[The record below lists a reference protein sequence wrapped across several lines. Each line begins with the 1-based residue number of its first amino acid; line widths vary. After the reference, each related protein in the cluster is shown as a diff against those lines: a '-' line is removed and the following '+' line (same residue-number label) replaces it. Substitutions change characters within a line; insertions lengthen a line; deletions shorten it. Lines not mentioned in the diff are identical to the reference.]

1 MTAVES
7 DFVPILSIE
16 EVRKKIAERTNQI
29 HEQDA
34 VSAATRYKHIRT
46 FGEAAEA
53 LIEVTQNTEG
63 RLMLGIPELDVLT
76 RGFGRGELIFVTGR
90 AHSGKTQVVLN
101 MINAN
106 NAKNIL
112 FFTPD
117 EVAPL
122 VLSKLAAMH
131 YGISAEIIEARIK
144 AGDTA
149 TVEMVRRAANHD
161 FRNLI
166 VIDDS
171 LTLNQCAQALAEAQD
186 WWGGPAD
193 LVVFDYLELI
203 PGDLEGGEGV
213 VAKAQALKRWT
224 KQSGAP
230 VVCLHQS
237 SRSSAPRGQS
247 AGMNSGKFGTEQE
260 AIMLLEVYRKRENE
274 SLDEFERARHSNTLT
289 TRLVKNKRPPS
300 KVGEV
305 DLFIDPS
312 TGAIRTLRDEDMV
325 VVGTPMTTAEQA
337 MQARANAGF

>member
-1 MTAVES
+1 MTVS
-7 DFVPILSIE
+7 DIIPILGIDE
-16 EVRKKIAERTNQI
+16 IRAEIARRNNEI

-34 VSAATRYKHIRT
+34 ATAAQRYRHIRT

-106 NAKNIL
+106 NAKNVL

-131 YGISAEIIEARIK
+131 YGISAEDIEHRIK
-144 AGDTA
+144 ANDQS
-149 TVEMVRRAANHD
+149 TVDMVRRAANHD

-171 LTLNQCAQALAEAQD
+171 LTLTQCSQALAEAQD

-193 LVVFDYLELI
+193 LIVFDYLELI

-224 KQSGAP
+224 KGSGAP

-274 SLDEFERARHSNTLT
+274 SLDEWERARHQNTLT
-289 TRLVKNKRPPS
+289 CRLVKNKRPPS

-312 TGAIRTLRDEDMV
+312 TGAIRSLRDEDMIT
-325 VVGTPMTTAEQA
+325 VGTPMSSADQA
-337 MQARANAGF
+337 LRARSAAGF

>member
-1 MTAVES
+1 MTAT
-7 DFVPILSIE
+7 DMVPIMGIE
-16 EVRKKIAERTNQI
+16 DIRAEIARRTAEV
-29 HEQDA
+29 HEHDA
-34 VSAATRYKHIRT
+34 TQAAQRYRHIRT

-53 LIEVTQNTEG
+53 LIEVTQNSQG

-106 NAKNIL
+106 AAKNVL

-122 VLSKLAAMH
+122 VLSKLTAMH
-131 YGISAEIIEARIK
+131 YHISAEDIEARIK
-144 AGDTA
+144 AEDADT
-149 TVEMVRRAANHD
+149 VNMVRRAANHD

-171 LTLNQCAQALAEAQD
+171 LTLNQCSQALAEAQD
-186 WWGGPAD
+186 WWGAPAD
-193 LVVFDYLELI
+193 LIVFDYLELI

-274 SLDEFERARHSNTLT
+274 SLDEWERASHANTLT
-289 TRLVKNKRPPS
+289 CRLVKNKRPPS

-312 TGAIRTLRDEDMV
+312 TGAIRSLRDEDMIT
-325 VVGTPMTTAEQA
+325 VGTPMTTADQA
-337 MQARANAGF
+337 LRARTVAGF

>member
-1 MTAVES
+1 MTAT
-7 DFVPILSIE
+7 DFHPILSVDDVRAEIE
-16 EVRKKIAERTNQI
+16 RRNAEIHLQNQ
-29 HEQDA
+29 Q
-34 VSAATRYKHIRT
+34 VAAEKYRHIRS

-53 LIEVTQNTEG
+53 LIEVTQNTAG

-101 MINAN
+101 MINQN
-106 NAKNIL
+106 HGKNVL

-122 VLSKLAAMH
+122 VLSKLCAMH
-131 YGISAEIIEARIK
+131 YQINAEDIEAQIK
-144 AGDTA
+144 AGDQA
-149 TVEMVRRAANHD
+149 TIDMVRRAANHD

-171 LTLNQCAQALAEAQD
+171 LTLTQCTQALLEAQD
-186 WWGGPAD
+186 WWGAPAD
-193 LVVFDYLELI
+193 LIVFDYLELI

-224 KQSGAP
+224 KSSGAP

-274 SLDEFERARHSNTLT
+274 SLDEWERQSHMNTLT
-289 TRLVKNKRPPS
+289 CRLVKNKRPPS

-305 DLFIDPS
+305 DLFIDPHN
-312 TGAIRTLRDEDMV
+312 GAIRSLRDEDMV
-325 VVGTPMTTAEQA
+325 TAGMPMTTADQA
-337 MQARANAGF
+337 LRARQSMSVF